1 MLDSMES
8 GRKGWRAAPAS
19 TTTGACTCRADGADC
34 RGAVAS
40 GRPEPRRR
48 GARMVNE
55 WGDTATT
62 FDRNVDPWGDGGG
75 MTDEGE
81 GGGEQ
86 YIEVI
91 GSQLWV
97 AGVVDLGR
105 FRRVSDFVNLIQ
117 GYMVIKDGIVLTR
130 TGDATRLAIPE
141 LRLLTDDI
149 AVVGQISDD
158 KAPTSSDPTIFVE
171 KTTQRLVVITRTLMI
186 DGDIFIHGLGSIM
199 AFIEATDPKF
209 IPMLNV
215 RVRWLSDRR
224 LAARFPFAL
233 VQRSQI
239 LGVAT
244 EGIKLASAEQT
255 LRKVER
261 LKATTQRI
269 AESDGLGGEIGSTV
283 PVVDAAAAAAEETP
297 EAD

>member
-1 MLDSMES
+1 
-8 GRKGWRAAPAS
+8 
-19 TTTGACTCRADGADC
+19 
-34 RGAVAS
+34 
-40 GRPEPRRR
+40 
-48 GARMVNE
+48 MVNE

-297 EAD
+297 EAE